1 MKRIV
6 YQSKGN
12 WYQIKTDDGKFHQ
25 FIILEIMPYFSLKF
39 NIFL

>member
-1 MKRIV
+1 MKRIE

-12 WYQIKTDDGKFHQ
+12 WYQIKTDDGKFYQ

-39 NIFL
+39 DIFL